1 MGPLLRRLSHGIRPL
16 LDPSRRHEPAWVGE
30 ESDATIELTIEFED
44 DIESKVYVGFFTDA
58 SWSVEPEQIR
68 SFDGPGTYIIETI
81 PVGSYVLG
89 AMTEK
94 GRRYPDLEYAP
105 FAIGVQEN
113 WPNRVQ
119 VREGSTTKAHVLLA
133 KAFHSASR
141 YFQQEIPLQM
151 DGIWEPV
158 DPENLIQGKVTDP
171 DGQPIVSGHAGV
183 REYNP
188 GASSISMGNIGIDP
202 DGWYFFDGLK
212 WPYKVFAEWNEV
224 NPTEFSSRSQ
234 SVRYKDT
241 LEGPATIHFQ
251 FDPFPTGTAMLSGH
265 VVDQTGAPVQNA
277 YVLLSTI
284 RDDVSPSVWY
294 RFPFMNE
301 EGTFEIRNMPADDYY
316 VRALPFDLITYDHSL
331 GRRDEISLID
341 GETAEIK
348 IEIER
353 KGLFHGRILFSDGT
367 PAVPDAPI
375 PDEMKTRVWY
385 ERIPRPYG
393 GIGTGFAGN
402 LDKEGYF
409 AIDLTKERIETLK
422 SGGARL
428 TINFPVSEDGSSE
441 QLGEFPFD
449 VLGSTREEAGTVVV
463 E

>member
-1 MGPLLRRLSHGIRPL
+1 
-16 LDPSRRHEPAWVGE
+16 
-30 ESDATIELTIEFED
+30 
-44 DIESKVYVGFFTDA
+44 
-58 SWSVEPEQIR
+58 
-68 SFDGPGTYIIETI
+68 
-81 PVGSYVLG
+81 
-89 AMTEK
+89 
-94 GRRYPDLEYAP
+94 
-105 FAIGVQEN
+105 
-113 WPNRVQ
+113 
-119 VREGSTTKAHVLLA
+119 
-133 KAFHSASR
+133 
-141 YFQQEIPLQM
+141 M

-158 DPENLIQGKVTDP
+158 DPDNLIQGKVTDP
-171 DGQPIVSGHAGV
+171 DRQPIASGHVGV
-183 REYNP
+183 REHRP
-188 GASSISMGNIGIDP
+188 GAGSIAAPDIGIDP

-212 WPYKVFAEWNEV
+212 WPYRVFAEWNEV

-234 SVRYKDT
+234 NMFHEQV

-251 FDPFPTGTAMLSGH
+251 FDPFPTGTAVLSGQ
-265 VVDQTGAPVQNA
+265 VVDQTGAPVQNT
-277 YVLLSTI
+277 YVSLSTI
-284 RDDVSPSVWY
+284 REDDVSPSVWY

-301 EGTFEIRNMPADDYY
+301 KGAFEIRNMPADDYY
-316 VRALPFDLITYDHSL
+316 VRALPFDMVAYGYSP
-331 GRRDEISLID
+331 GRGDEISLID
-341 GETAEIK
+341 GETAEVNIK
-348 IEIER
+348 IER

-385 ERIPRPYG
+385 EAVPRPYG

-449 VLGSTREEAGTVVV
+449 VLGSTREEAGTVVI